1 MSNGEWTVLGIFIG
15 VLVGTS
21 VYNTLV
27 LNRLPKTAKWNEV
40 KLANPYKWAFKC
52 SNCGEIQTAGLGSD
66 KSERLI
72 LLPALRRENG
82 KGGIFT
88 TVVEYINRI
97 RHMNNELSFK
107 QRQREELLEVLTSIT
122 APQGEAIQKTADD
135 KMSRL
140 ISQYVDLG
148 EEIVELYRRKFAAE
162 TELLSLTRQL
172 PPQWEEFVLLRYCR
186 NMSIESIAEEMGYS
200 CEWCWKT
207 NRKANEA
214 LEILI
219 NSKSVQENTEKYS

>member
-1 MSNGEWTVLGIFIG
+1 M
-15 VLVGTS
+15 
-21 VYNTLV
+21 
-27 LNRLPKTAKWNEV
+27 
-40 KLANPYKWAFKC
+40 
-52 SNCGEIQTAGLGSD
+52 
-66 KSERLI
+66 
-72 LLPALRRENG
+72 
-82 KGGIFT
+82 
-88 TVVEYINRI
+88 EYINRI

-107 QRQREELLEVLTSIT
+107 QRQREELLDVLTSIT

-135 KMSRL
+135 KLSRL